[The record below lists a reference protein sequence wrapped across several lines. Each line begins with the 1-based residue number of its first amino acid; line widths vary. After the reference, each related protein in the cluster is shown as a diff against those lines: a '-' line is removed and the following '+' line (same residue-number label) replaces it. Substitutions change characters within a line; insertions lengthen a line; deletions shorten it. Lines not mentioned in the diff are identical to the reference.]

1 MYVRFVRLK
10 VDEDKLWLARRFYE
24 DRALPV
30 LAATPGCL
38 FAGLLQSSIHG
49 DEIVSMTVW
58 DRAESAAEYE
68 RSGLFDRLLDESDES
83 MQKAGEG
90 RAESPDPDGLVVF
103 SGIDPDVESGTVA
116 AVSGEQILSDAAS
129 GRIFVRLVAV
139 RLRPGV
145 EQEFE
150 RRYESEVRAALAE
163 MPGCLDSF
171 LVVASGDSGRVLS
184 VTFWER
190 EEDAVRYGLSG
201 EFERLTDRL
210 EDLFSDLYQWNLGAV
225 EESVAGP
232 SAGRPEPDVDGYHL
246 VVGRRLL

>member
-1 MYVRFVRLK
+1 MYMRFVRLK
-10 VDEDKLWLARRFYE
+10 LDEDKLWLARRFYE
-24 DRALPV
+24 DRALRV
-30 LAATPGCL
+30 LGDTPGCL

-58 DRAESAAEYE
+58 DGAESAAEYE

-83 MQKAGEG
+83 MQEAGDG
-90 RAESPDPDGLVVF
+90 RADIPDPDGLVVF
-103 SGIDPDVESGTVA
+103 SGVEPDVESGTVA
-116 AVSGEQILSDAAS
+116 AGSDDRILSDAAS

-139 RLRPGV
+139 RLRPGA

-150 RRYESEVRAALAE
+150 ERYQREVRATLAE

-171 LVVASGDSGRVLS
+171 LVVGSGDSGRMLS
-184 VTFWER
+184 VTLWER

-210 EDLFSDLYQWNLGAV
+210 EDLFSDLYQWNLGAAD
-225 EESVAGP
+225 ETAG
-232 SAGRPEPDVDGYHL
+232 GRGASRREPDVDGYHL
-246 VVGRRLL
+246 VVGRRLR